1 MENVSKVEENYIKD
15 EKIRR
20 KRDIKVV
27 NRDFLENLPEQIKG
41 ILWDIQLTYKQE
53 PWFDEAW
60 EKYRKHVLDAGLGG
74 KIKMPGSIFND
85 YIDKFVDD
93 NKKRLISN
101 YCIHSDCDVDE
112 LSHYGIKGQKWGVR
126 RFEDD
131 EGHLTEA
138 GKDRYLD
145 AYEKRNKKL
154 DKEEKKATKKT
165 ERKAVLRFAAAAA
178 GVAVG
183 IALYKKFKN
192 RAGASPSASEEPKIT
207 ILGDSP
213 KSSGAKAAAD
223 LGKNII
229 DAEFVDISPVI
240 SPVRSQVGYTKQLLL
255 AAPTINHADI
265 GGEWLEH
272 HGIKNQKWGVRR
284 YQNEDGSLT
293 PEGRKRYLKNPG
305 NITYNKQGVKEY
317 LKNKFSSKKPTEN
330 QNGEQKKKLTDEEYN
345 KKLKLMIEK
354 EQLERQ
360 LEDELRFKGLNQR
373 LSQRRL
379 ENDIRAA
386 ETKRY
391 ENIGRQQ
398 TRQTIQDMGLVAG
411 VLAGFSNVALN
422 IRKIFNKNQDDDKG
436 KDGKKDKGKS

>member
-1 MENVSKVEENYIKD
+1 MENVSKAEENNYIKD

-27 NRDFLENLPEQIKG
+27 NCDFLEDLPGAIRGVVYDIK
-41 ILWDIQLTYKQE
+41 LYYQQE

-74 KIKMPGSIFND
+74 KIKMPGFVFNE

-93 NKKRLISN
+93 NRKRLISN
-101 YCIHSDCDVDE
+101 YFLHSDCDIDE
-112 LSHYGIKGQKWGVR
+112 LCHYGIKGQKWGVR

-165 ERKAVLRFAAAAA
+165 ERKAALKLVAAAA

-183 IALYKKFKN
+183 IALYKKLKN
-192 RAGASPSASEEPKIT
+192 RAGASPSTSEEPKVT
-207 ILGDSP
+207 ILGGST
-213 KSSGAKAAAD
+213 KSSGAKAAAG
-223 LGKNII
+223 LGKTII
-229 DAEFVDISPVI
+229 DAEFVDVTPSSSTISLPSSYLPALV
-240 SPVRSQVGYTKQLLL
+240 K
-255 AAPTINHADI
+255 HANI

-293 PEGRKRYLKNPG
+293 PEGRKRYLKNPS
-305 NITYNKQGVKEY
+305 NISYNKQGVKEY
-317 LKNKFSSKKPTEN
+317 LKDKLSSKKPAEN

-360 LEDELRFKGLNQR
+360 LEDEIRFKGLNQR

-391 ENIGRQQ
+391 ETIGKQQ

-411 VLAGFSNVALN
+411 VLAGFTNVALN
-422 IRKIFNKNQDDDKG
+422 IKKIFNKNQDDDKG